1 MFMKH
6 VEVMSYTK
14 RTAILSIY
22 LASYIAAIQ
31 SQFSSL
37 KWYASKVVVDYWG
50 GGTPTPAHYFLK
62 QSLLTHTECGAENG
76 EVINTTHWGWGR

>member
-6 VEVMSYTK
+6 IEVMSYTK
-14 RTAILSIY
+14 ITAILSIY

-37 KWYASKVVVDYWG
+37 KWYASKVAVKYWG
-50 GGTPTPAHYFLK
+50 GGTPTPA
-62 QSLLTHTECGAENG
+62 SLSP
-76 EVINTTHWGWGR
+76 